1 MCEIMPW
8 NGGKRMVLMEIYE
21 GYYVVYILI
30 GRKVWKIREDGD
42 KEEGRKR

>member
-8 NGGKRMVLMEIYE
+8 NCGKRMVLMEIYK
-21 GYYVVYILI
+21 GNYVVYILI
-30 GRKVWKIREDGD
+30 GRKVCKIREDGD